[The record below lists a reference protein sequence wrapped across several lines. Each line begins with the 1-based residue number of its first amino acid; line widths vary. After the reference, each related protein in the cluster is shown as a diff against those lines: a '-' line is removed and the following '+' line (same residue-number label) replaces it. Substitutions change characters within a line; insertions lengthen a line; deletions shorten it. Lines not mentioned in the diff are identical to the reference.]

1 MTLNFSVHIREETTV
16 LPEGQFYVHVI
27 KENNVVKHDT
37 GMHLKDDCIIIVIF
51 ASILSLKDFFF
62 LHFYQSLYRYFVKSI
77 SYMYV
82 RRTLTNKPNI

>member
-62 LHFYQSLYRYFVKSI
+62 FTFLPIFVQI
-77 SYMYV
+77 FC
-82 RRTLTNKPNI
+82 